1 MTVQYSSHMQT
12 LKSLLP
18 ELKTDSFTSSVPT
31 ISQQLWPLTSASG
44 LKTSRLCLVTSF
56 IDRET
61 NSFSIH
67 YSNGLWIPS
76 LNTSS
81 SNRQMKPSG
90 DSLSWKHIH
99 NMSHVIIIPLEV
111 TSKVTLRFIHVH
123 TADEYSVKS
132 QSLQSLVIYMRQ
144 TELKCELNQSKILKL
159 NSIQL
164 KINQNK
170 MLVCADFMIYI

>member
-1 MTVQYSSHMQT
+1 MKLSS
-12 LKSLLP
+12 
-18 ELKTDSFTSSVPT
+18 
-31 ISQQLWPLTSASG
+31 
-44 LKTSRLCLVTSF
+44 
-56 IDRET
+56 
-61 NSFSIH
+61 
-67 YSNGLWIPS
+67 
-76 LNTSS
+76 
-81 SNRQMKPSG
+81 

-144 TELKCELNQSKILKL
+144 TELKCELNQSNILKL